1 LKYNIFK
8 RQLRNGIGM
17 PIKQRKNQQL
27 EIIMKTGYLKELKK
41 EVNPIENKGE
51 NTLNTHS
58 GGRLRPT
65 IFYQPFQYLP

>member
-1 LKYNIFK
+1 MQMKQQK
-8 RQLRNGIGM
+8 RQQLMII
-17 PIKQRKNQQL
+17 IK
-27 EIIMKTGYLKELKK
+27 TAYTKELNK
-41 EVNPIENKGE
+41 EGSPIENKEE